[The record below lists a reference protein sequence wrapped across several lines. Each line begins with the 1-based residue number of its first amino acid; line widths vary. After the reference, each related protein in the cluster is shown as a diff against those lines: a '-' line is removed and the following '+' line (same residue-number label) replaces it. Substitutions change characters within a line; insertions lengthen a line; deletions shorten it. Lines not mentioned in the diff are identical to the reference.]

1 MLLHFFLLLTS
12 SLVVIE
18 RDTRQQQLTSS
29 VDTLYDVKSNESD
42 CRVISFNSCDPRAI
56 ASLSLLKSP
65 PSSSSTI
72 STVAN
77 ECNCHDDKIK
87 TIDKET
93 SPVPVKRRGK
103 TIYVITPTY
112 TRPSQAPD
120 LTRIA
125 QTLELAALKF
135 VDIFWI
141 VSEDAPKR
149 SKIVSDIM
157 SQTNLPTVH
166 LLGPRPQT
174 HLDKRS
180 GRGVSNRLAGLNWLR
195 SQFTGTTTQGIIY
208 FADDDNS
215 YDIRVFDEMKNT
227 NGVSVWPVGM
237 IAKVGVSSPILDIT
251 NASVIG
257 FHDPFMTR
265 RKFAVDMAGFAVDLQ
280 LFLTKVKA
288 TMPYKVGYEEDYFI
302 RSLGVKMADL
312 EPKANNCTMVGDK
325 QIILMM

>member
-1 MLLHFFLLLTS
+1 M
-12 SLVVIE
+12 
-18 RDTRQQQLTSS
+18 
-29 VDTLYDVKSNESD
+29 
-42 CRVISFNSCDPRAI
+42 
-56 ASLSLLKSP
+56 
-65 PSSSSTI
+65 
-72 STVAN
+72 
-77 ECNCHDDKIK
+77 
-87 TIDKET
+87 
-93 SPVPVKRRGK
+93 
-103 TIYVITPTY
+103 ITPTY

-125 QTLELAALKF
+125 QTLELAALKY

-141 VSEDAPKR
+141 VSEDAPNR
-149 SKIVSDIM
+149 SEIVSDIM
-157 SQTNLPTVH
+157 ARTNLPTVH

-195 SQFTGTTTQGIIY
+195 SQFTGTSTEGIIY

-215 YDIRVFDEMKNT
+215 YDVRVFDEMKDT
-227 NGVSVWPVGM
+227 KGVSVWPVGM
-237 IAKVGVSSPILDIT
+237 IAKVGVSSPILDL
-251 NASVIG
+251 NKGSVIG

-280 LFLTKVKA
+280 LFLSRAKA

-312 EPKANNCTMVGDK
+312 EAKANNCTMVSKGRRR
-325 QIILMM
+325 

>member
-1 MLLHFFLLLTS
+1 MTPS
-12 SLVVIE
+12 A
-18 RDTRQQQLTSS
+18 DA
-29 VDTLYDVKSNESD
+29 LYDVKSNESE
-42 CRVISFNSCDPRAI
+42 CRVISFNSCDTRAI
-56 ASLSLLKSP
+56 ASLSLVKSP
-65 PSSSSTI
+65 SSTI
-72 STVAN
+72 SSVAN
-77 ECNCHDDKIK
+77 ECNCHDNDKVK
-87 TIDKET
+87 PVVDKEA

-125 QTLELAALKF
+125 QTLELAALKY

-149 SKIVSDIM
+149 SEIVSDIM
-157 SQTNLPTVH
+157 AQTNLPNVH

-195 SQFTGTTTQGIIY
+195 SQFTGTTTEGIIY

-237 IAKVGVSSPILDIT
+237 IAKVGVSSPILDTT

-280 LFLTKVKA
+280 LFLTKAKA

-312 EPKANNCTMVGDK
+312 EAKANNCTMVSNK
-325 QIILMM
+325 QIILNTFSHLHLQGDDRQKALSHLKAMHG